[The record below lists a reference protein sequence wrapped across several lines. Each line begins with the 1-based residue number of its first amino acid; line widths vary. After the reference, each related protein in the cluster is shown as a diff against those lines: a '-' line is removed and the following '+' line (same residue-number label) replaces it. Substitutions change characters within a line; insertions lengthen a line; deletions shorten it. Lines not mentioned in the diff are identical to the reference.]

1 VTGPAR
7 TPADC
12 AGRLRLI
19 GGDLASTDL
28 QVGIK
33 IGSRPVAVVDAW
45 YEDAAV
51 AVEFDGRVEYT
62 DPWRGRT
69 PQQVVWNEK
78 RRDDELRALDIRVVD
93 RRGRGMARRRA
104 AHSAAA
110 RRPRAGT
117 TSVHRDAQEAGRS
130 PLRLIGAAVR
140 YPEPVCAAALGAVSR
155 LRSVTD
161 HRVTGE

>member
-78 RRDDELRALDIRVVD
+78 RRDDELRALDIRVDADVGAGWPAVEHRI
-93 RRGRGMARRRA
+93 RRLLAVPGPARRAFTATPRKLGVRR
-104 AHSAAA
+104 SA
-110 RRPRAGT
+110 
-117 TSVHRDAQEAGRS
+117 
-130 PLRLIGAAVR
+130 
-140 YPEPVCAAALGAVSR
+140 
-155 LRSVTD
+155 
-161 HRVTGE
+161 